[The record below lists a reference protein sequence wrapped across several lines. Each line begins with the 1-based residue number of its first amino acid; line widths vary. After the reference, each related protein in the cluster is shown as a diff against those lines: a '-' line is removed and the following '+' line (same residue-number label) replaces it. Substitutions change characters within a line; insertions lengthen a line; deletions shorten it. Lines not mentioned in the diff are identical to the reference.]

1 MQRLLGTGYELHPL
15 GSRKDNDPLSHIK
28 VGWRKGV
35 LVENCSPHQ
44 VARSSKGW
52 HCPQCIHIS
61 STKGNLKSH
70 ILSGRHKTYT
80 EKPFGCQYCDRSYG
94 TKQSLQ
100 VHISTNHRA
109 ERDAEYQALSKSLGM
124 KSFPEHNISGNFY
137 QSMKTENF
145 DMPSLTSLS
154 MSPVAMAQLQQM
166 QKVPSASQMNLVR
179 SQLREQAAAINTNGG
194 AGQQQ
199 QQQQQQRAMMPAP
212 GLPPNL
218 TSCRLEARQE
228 LAGTAPSKTMEIQKF
243 AEIQNS
249 GSSGSGNAFM
259 EDIEAVDPPALA
271 IERKVGFLLFLT
283 PHACSCFFHY
293 WKALKR
299 CFSIVG

>member
-1 MQRLLGTGYELHPL
+1 M
-15 GSRKDNDPLSHIK
+15 
-28 VGWRKGV
+28 
-35 LVENCSPHQ
+35 VESWLKTVPHQ

-137 QSMKTENF
+137 QAMKTENF
-145 DMPSLTSLS
+145 EMPSLTSLS

-194 AGQQQ
+194 SQQQ
-199 QQQQQQRAMMPAP
+199 QQQQHQQRAMMPAP

-228 LAGTAPSKTMEIQKF
+228 NAPTKTMEIQKL

-249 GSSGSGNAFM
+249 GSGGSSGNAYM

-271 IERKVGFLLFLT
+271 IERKVGFFPVLT
-283 PHACSCFFHY
+283 RPHDCSWFNHY
-293 WKALKR
+293 WKALKE
-299 CFSIVG
+299 CFSIVGSG

>member
-1 MQRLLGTGYELHPL
+1 M
-15 GSRKDNDPLSHIK
+15 
-28 VGWRKGV
+28 
-35 LVENCSPHQ
+35 
-44 VARSSKGW
+44 
-52 HCPQCIHIS
+52 
-61 STKGNLKSH
+61 
-70 ILSGRHKTYT
+70 
-80 EKPFGCQYCDRSYG
+80 
-94 TKQSLQ
+94 
-100 VHISTNHRA
+100 HISTNHRA

-137 QSMKTENF
+137 QGMKTENF
-145 DMPSLTSLS
+145 EMPSLTSLS

-179 SQLREQAAAINTNGG
+179 SQLREQQAAAINTNGG
-194 AGQQQ
+194 AGQQQQQ

-228 LAGTAPSKTMEIQKF
+228 LAGNAPTKTMEIQKF

-249 GSSGSGNAFM
+249 GSSGSGNAYM

-271 IERKVGFLLFLT
+271 IERKVGNSSSYFYLQRRKNMPLLLF
-283 PHACSCFFHY
+283 
-293 WKALKR
+293 
-299 CFSIVG
+299 

>member
-1 MQRLLGTGYELHPL
+1 M
-15 GSRKDNDPLSHIK
+15 
-28 VGWRKGV
+28 
-35 LVENCSPHQ
+35 
-44 VARSSKGW
+44 ARSSKGW

-137 QSMKTENF
+137 GQQGMKTENF

-166 QKVPSASQMNLVR
+166 QKVPSASQMNMVR
-179 SQLREQAAAINTNGG
+179 NQLREQAINTNGG

-199 QQQQQQRAMMPAP
+199 QQQQQQQQRSMMPAP

-228 LAGTAPSKTMEIQKF
+228 LTGSAPNKTMEIQKI
-243 AEIQNS
+243 AQVQNTES
-249 GSSGSGNAFM
+249 GGGGNVYM
-259 EDIEAVDPPALA
+259 EDNDIEAVDPPALA
-271 IERKVGFLLFLT
+271 IDSKVSIFPSLSLFNN
-283 PHACSCFFHY
+283 Y
-293 WKALKR
+293 WKALKQ
-299 CFSIVG
+299 CSSIVG

>member
-1 MQRLLGTGYELHPL
+1 M
-15 GSRKDNDPLSHIK
+15 
-28 VGWRKGV
+28 
-35 LVENCSPHQ
+35 
-44 VARSSKGW
+44 
-52 HCPQCIHIS
+52 
-61 STKGNLKSH
+61 
-70 ILSGRHKTYT
+70 
-80 EKPFGCQYCDRSYG
+80 
-94 TKQSLQ
+94 
-100 VHISTNHRA
+100 HISTNHRA

-137 QSMKTENF
+137 QGMKTENF

-194 AGQQQ
+194 GQQQQQ

-228 LAGTAPSKTMEIQKF
+228 LAGNVPTKTMEIQKF
-243 AEIQNS
+243 AEIQNT
-249 GSSGSGNAFM
+249 GSSGSGGTAYM

-271 IERKVGFLLFLT
+271 CERKVGSFLVL
-283 PHACSCFFHY
+283 ACFNHY
-293 WKALKR
+293 WKTLKE

>member
-1 MQRLLGTGYELHPL
+1 MSFTRSAAGRTTTPSLI
-15 GSRKDNDPLSHIK
+15 SRW
-28 VGWRKGV
+28 VGEKGV
-35 LVENCSPHQ
+35 LVENFSPHQ

-199 QQQQQQRAMMPAP
+199 QQQQQQQQRAMMPAP

>member
-1 MQRLLGTGYELHPL
+1 M
-15 GSRKDNDPLSHIK
+15 
-28 VGWRKGV
+28 
-35 LVENCSPHQ
+35 VESWLKTASNQ

-137 QSMKTENF
+137 QGMKTENF

-166 QKVPSASQMNLVR
+166 QKAPSASQMNLVR
-179 SQLREQAAAINTNGG
+179 SQLREQAASINTNGG
-194 AGQQQ
+194 GQQ

-228 LAGTAPSKTMEIQKF
+228 LAGNAPTKTMEIQKF

-249 GSSGSGNAFM
+249 GSSSGGNAYM
-259 EDIEAVDPPALA
+259 EDIEAVEPPALA
-271 IERKVGFLLFLT
+271 IESKVRKRKGCLLL
-283 PHACSCFFHY
+283 A
-293 WKALKR
+293 
-299 CFSIVG
+299 